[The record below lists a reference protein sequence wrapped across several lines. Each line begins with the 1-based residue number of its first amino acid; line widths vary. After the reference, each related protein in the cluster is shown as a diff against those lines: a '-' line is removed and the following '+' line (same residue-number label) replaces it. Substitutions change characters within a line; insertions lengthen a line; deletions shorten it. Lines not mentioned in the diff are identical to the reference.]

1 MVVYEKPN
9 GGIDGDIIN
18 IVRTNPGKKCRNAMH
33 IAHSDRWD
41 HLKLTF
47 YKQMIKG
54 EYKELP
60 EDVPIYNHMM
70 KLNQDTNFGYFI
82 GENVSSLSKKEF

>member
-1 MVVYEKPN
+1 
-9 GGIDGDIIN
+9 
-18 IVRTNPGKKCRNAMH
+18 
-33 IAHSDRWD
+33 
-41 HLKLTF
+41 
-47 YKQMIKG
+47 MIKG

-82 GENVSSLSKKEF
+82 GENVSSLSKKKVLILSNSMF